1 MLCVVVDYV
10 VLLLLLLLLLNA
22 ELCVHVISRVHCAPG
37 CVYILLTLLFLYCA
51 LRTRLRLKRLINTL
65 LHYITLLLNRAQL
78 LYLHLAFLIH
88 NDLQTG

>member
-1 MLCVVVDYV
+1 MLCVVVVDYV

-51 LRTRLRLKRLINTL
+51 LRTHVRRKSLINTL
-65 LHYITLLLNRAQL
+65 LHYIILLLNRVQL
-78 LYLHLAFLIH
+78 LYVHWAY
-88 NDLQTG
+88 